1 MLLKSTIREITKS
14 LGRYF
19 AIIAIVAL
27 GVGFFAG
34 LVQSRD
40 VMVTTVDGLLNKQ
53 NMHDFEMISTLG
65 FTGKDINKIE
75 DSLSKGNN
83 KIPLDK
89 VEGFKSKDFVYMDNE
104 DVERV
109 IKAISMPKNHVDMP
123 KLSEGRMPTKS
134 SECVADNS
142 IFDSNDIGKTIKI
155 KNSDKSLIKKAENT
169 FKGRA
174 SSDFKVNSFKI
185 VGLVSSPIFLNQ
197 EKGYSNLGNGT
208 VYSYVY
214 VPGKAFDFKY
224 FTSVA
229 LTIKNR
235 PKIYTKEYEDA
246 IEDSRDKV
254 SDVLT
259 KVSNDR
265 YDRLVSDAKKQAN
278 AKFKKVGLAK
288 APDFV
293 IKEAVSKIQKPT
305 TYLFD
310 RNHNAGYA
318 TFESDSNIVRGI
330 ANVFPAFFFL
340 VAALV
345 VMTSMA
351 RLVDEQRTEIG
362 VLKALGYKDSVI
374 LGKYLFYAVS
384 ATFIGAVL
392 GYLGGSYV
400 FPTTI
405 WDAYQSFYHFDTPI
419 NYPHNVALGIA
430 TLAVCIAGSA
440 GATFLAFHEDRKGM
454 PASLIIPKSPK
465 EGKRILLEKI
475 PFIWQKFSFLYK
487 VTFRNIFRY
496 KKRLFMML
504 LGIGGCTALLLTG
517 FGINDSIKNIASYQY
532 EEISV
537 YDYKINFS
545 KDMKGSESD
554 FLKDNKTIDKSMFY
568 HDETLKYKG
577 KKDTIDLKLIA
588 SDEKNIKDF
597 VNLEMSGKSLEIPS
611 NGKII
616 ICEKLAD
623 EQGVKVGSKI
633 NLKNEAGKSA
643 EFEVAA
649 VTRNFIDNYIYMNTA
664 TYKNHF
670 GKSAS
675 MNEAL
680 VNVKGLDRPVAHND
694 KSSID
699 KIFDS
704 SVGVL
709 QDENVRG
716 TIINHDNY
724 TRITNM
730 MDSLNSVIAVIVLA
744 AAGLALIVLYNLSNI
759 SITERVRE
767 IATIKVLGF
776 YPKETALYIFRES
789 TFLTAFGA
797 LIGVALGRL
806 LHAFV
811 MHQIQVEMVYFQLR
825 ISWFSYVI
833 AFALTMVFAGIVNFI
848 MYFKIKNIDMID
860 SLKVMD

>member
-40 VMVTTVDGLLNKQ
+40 VMVTTVDGLLKKQ
-53 NMHDFEMISTLG
+53 NLHDFEMISTLG
-65 FTGKDINKIE
+65 FTSKDVDKIE
-75 DSLSKGNN
+75 ENLTQGSD
-83 KIPLDK
+83 KIAIDK
-89 VEGFKSKDFVYMDNE
+89 VEGFKAKDFVYMDKEN
-104 DVERV
+104 VERV
-109 IKAISMPKNHVDMP
+109 VKAISVPRNNVDMP
-123 KLSEGRMPTKS
+123 KLSEGRMPKKQ

-142 IFDSNDIGKTIKI
+142 IFSSKDIGKTIKI
-155 KNSDKSLIKKAENT
+155 KNSDKSLGKKITNT
-169 FKGRA
+169 LKGRA

-185 VGLVSSPIFLNQ
+185 VGLVSSPLFLNQ

-208 VYSYVY
+208 IYSYVY
-214 VPGKAFDFKY
+214 VPRKAFDFNY

-229 LTIKNR
+229 VTLKYR
-235 PKIYTKEYEDA
+235 PKIYSKEYEKLV
-246 IEDSRDKV
+246 EDSRDKV

-259 KVSNDR
+259 KASDDR
-265 YDRLVSDAKKQAN
+265 YDNLVSDAKKKAN
-278 AKFKKVGLAK
+278 ANFKKVGLPK

-293 IKEAVSKIQKPT
+293 VKDAVSKIQKPT
-305 TYLFD
+305 TYLLD
-310 RNHNAGYA
+310 RKHNAGYA

-362 VLKALGYKDSVI
+362 VLKALGYKDSAI
-374 LGKYLFYAVS
+374 LGKYMFYAVS

-392 GYLGGSYV
+392 GFLGGSYI

-405 WDAYQSFYHFDTPI
+405 WDAYQAFYHFDTPI
-419 NYPHNVALGIA
+419 KYPHNIMFGVA

-440 GATFLAFHEDRKGM
+440 GATFLAFYEDRKGM

-465 EGKRILLEKI
+465 EGKRIFLEKI
-475 PFIWQKFSFLYK
+475 PFIWQRFSFLYK

-532 EEISV
+532 DEISL
-537 YDYKINFS
+537 YDYKINFN
-545 KDMKGSESD
+545 KDMSGSQAD
-554 FLKDNKTIDKSMFY
+554 FLKDNKTIGDSVFY
-568 HDETLKYKG
+568 HGETLKYNG
-577 KKDTIDLKLIA
+577 KKDTIDLKLVA
-588 SDEKNIKDF
+588 TKKKNIKDF
-597 VNLEMSGKSLEIPS
+597 VNLEMNGKRLDIPS
-611 NGKII
+611 DGKII

-633 NLKNEAGKSA
+633 NLKNEAGKTA

-664 TYKNHF
+664 TYKKNF
-670 GKSAS
+670 GKAPSL
-675 MNEAL
+675 NEAF
-680 VNVKGLDRPVAHND
+680 VNVKNLKRPVSHDD

-709 QDENVRG
+709 QDENVSG

-724 TRITNM
+724 KRITNM

-744 AAGLALIVLYNLSNI
+744 AAGLALVVLYNLSNI

-797 LIGVALGRL
+797 MIGLALGKL

-811 MHQIQVEMVYFQLR
+811 MNQIKVEVVFFQLR
-825 ISWFSYVI
+825 ISWFSYLI
-833 AFALTMVFAGIVNFI
+833 AFALTMIFAGVVNLV
-848 MYFKIKNIDMID
+848 MYFKIKKIDMID
-860 SLKVMD
+860 SLKIMD

>member
-65 FTGKDINKIE
+65 FTTKDINKIE
-75 DSLSKGNN
+75 KSLAQGNN
-83 KIPLDK
+83 KISLDK

-109 IKAISMPKNHVDMP
+109 IKAISVPKNRVDMP
-123 KLSEGRMPTKS
+123 KLSEGRMPKKS
-134 SECVADNS
+134 NECVADNS
-142 IFDSNDIGKTIKI
+142 IFDSKDIGKTIKI
-155 KNSDKSLIKKAENT
+155 KNSDKSLTNKIENA

-185 VGLVSSPIFLNQ
+185 VGLVSSPVFLNQ

-208 VYSYVY
+208 VYSYIY
-214 VPGKAFDFKY
+214 TPRQAFDFNY

-229 LTIKNR
+229 ITLKDR
-235 PKIYTKEYEDA
+235 PKIYSKKYETA
-246 IEDSRDKV
+246 IENSRDSV
-254 SDVLT
+254 STVLT
-259 KVSNDR
+259 KVSNHR
-265 YDRLVSDAKKQAN
+265 YDSLVSDAKKQAN

-293 IKEAVSKIQKPT
+293 IKQAVSEIQKPT
-305 TYLFD
+305 TYLLD
-310 RNHNAGYA
+310 RSHNAGYA

-362 VLKALGYKDSVI
+362 VLKALGYKDSAI
-374 LGKYLFYAVS
+374 LGKYMFYAVS

-392 GYLGGSYV
+392 GYLGGSYI

-405 WDAYQSFYHFDTPI
+405 WDAYQAFYHFDTPI
-419 NYPHNVALGIA
+419 KYPHNIGFGIA
-430 TLAVCIAGSA
+430 TLSVCIAGSA

-465 EGKRILLEKI
+465 EGKRIWLEKI
-475 PFIWQKFSFLYK
+475 PFIWQRFSFLYK

-517 FGINDSIKNIASYQY
+517 FGINDSIKNIAAYQY

-537 YDYKINFS
+537 YDYKINFN
-545 KDMKGSESD
+545 KDMSSSQSD
-554 FLKDNKTIDKSMFY
+554 FLKQNKTIGKSMFY
-568 HDETLKYKG
+568 HSETLKHKG
-577 KKDTIDLKLIA
+577 KKGTVDLKLVA
-588 SDEKNIKDF
+588 SNKKNIKDF
-597 VNLEMSGKSLEIPS
+597 VNLEMNGKRLDIPS
-611 NGKII
+611 DGRVI

-633 NLKNEAGKSA
+633 RLKNESGKSA
-643 EFEVAA
+643 DFKVAA
-649 VTRNFIDNYIYMNTA
+649 VTRNFIDNYIYMGTS
-664 TYKNHF
+664 TYSKSF
-670 GKSAS
+670 GKAAS

-680 VNVKGLDRPVAHND
+680 VNVKDINRPISHND
-694 KSSID
+694 HSSID

-704 SVGVL
+704 SVNVL
-709 QDENVRG
+709 QDENVSG
-716 TIINHDNY
+716 TVINHDNY
-724 TRITNM
+724 TRISNM

-759 SITERVRE
+759 SITERIRE

-797 LIGVALGRL
+797 LIGLALGRL

-848 MYFKIKNIDMID
+848 MYFKIKKIDMID

>member
-40 VMVTTVDGLLNKQ
+40 VMVTTVDGLLKKQ
-53 NMHDFEMISTLG
+53 NLHDFEMVSTLG
-65 FTGKDINKIE
+65 FTSKDVDKIE
-75 DSLSKGNN
+75 KNLAQGSD
-83 KIPLDK
+83 KIPVDK
-89 VEGFKSKDFVYMDNE
+89 VEGFKAKDFVYMDKEN
-104 DVERV
+104 VERV
-109 IKAISMPKNHVDMP
+109 IKAISVPENNIDMP
-123 KLSEGRMPTKS
+123 KLSEGRMPKKQ

-142 IFDSNDIGKTIKI
+142 IFSSNDIGKTIKI
-155 KNSDKSLIKKAENT
+155 KNSDKSLGKKITNT
-169 FKGRA
+169 LKGRA

-185 VGLVSSPIFLNQ
+185 VGLVSSPLFLNQ

-208 VYSYVY
+208 IYSYVY
-214 VPGKAFDFKY
+214 VPRKAFDFNY

-229 LTIKNR
+229 ISLKDR
-235 PKIYTKEYEDA
+235 PKIYSKEYEKLV
-246 IEDSRDKV
+246 ENSRDKF

-259 KVSNDR
+259 KAADDR
-265 YDRLVSDAKKQAN
+265 YDNLVSEAKAKAN
-278 AKFKKVGLAK
+278 AKFKKVGLPK

-293 IKEAVSKIQKPT
+293 LNEAVSKVQKPT
-305 TYLFD
+305 TYLLD
-310 RNHNAGYA
+310 RKHNAGYA

-362 VLKALGYKDSVI
+362 VLKALGYKDSAI
-374 LGKYLFYAVS
+374 LGKYMFYAVS

-392 GYLGGSYV
+392 GFLGGSYI

-419 NYPHNVALGIA
+419 EYPHNLAFGVA

-440 GATFLAFHEDRKGM
+440 GATFLAFYEDRKGM

-465 EGKRILLEKI
+465 EGKRIFLEKI
-475 PFIWQKFSFLYK
+475 PFIWQRFSFLYK

-532 EEISV
+532 DEISI
-537 YDYKINFS
+537 YDYKINFN
-545 KDMKGSESD
+545 KDMSGSQAK
-554 FLKDNKTIDKSMFY
+554 FLKDNKTIGDSVFY
-568 HDETLKYKG
+568 HGETLKYNG

-588 SDEKNIKDF
+588 TKKKNIKNF
-597 VNLEMSGKSLEIPS
+597 VNLEKNGKRLDIPGD
-611 NGKII
+611 GKII

-633 NLKNEAGKSA
+633 KLKNEAGKAA

-649 VTRNFIDNYIYMNTA
+649 VTRNFIDNYIYMSTA
-664 TYKNHF
+664 TYEKNF
-670 GKSAS
+670 SKAPSL
-675 MNEAL
+675 NEAF
-680 VNVKGLDRPVAHND
+680 VNVKDLKRPVSHDD

-709 QDENVRG
+709 QDENVSG

-724 TRITNM
+724 KRITNM

-744 AAGLALIVLYNLSNI
+744 AAGLALVVLYNLSNI

-797 LIGVALGRL
+797 MIGLALGKL

-811 MHQIQVEMVYFQLR
+811 MHQIKVEVVFFQLR

-833 AFALTMVFAGIVNFI
+833 AFALTMVFAGIVNLV
-848 MYFKIKNIDMID
+848 MYFKIKKIDMID

>member
-65 FTGKDINKIE
+65 FTAKDVNKIE
-75 DSLSKGNN
+75 TNLSQGNN
-83 KIPLDK
+83 KIALDE
-89 VEGFKSKDFVYMDNE
+89 VEGFKSKDFVYMDKE

-109 IKAISMPKNHVDMP
+109 IKAISMPKNRVDVP
-123 KLSEGRMPTKS
+123 KLSEGRMPKKP
-134 SECVADNS
+134 SECVADNG
-142 IFDSNDIGKTIKI
+142 IFSSSDIGKTIKI
-155 KNSDKSLIKKAENT
+155 KNSDKSLSNKIENT

-208 VYSYVY
+208 VYSYIY
-214 VPGKAFDFKY
+214 TPRQAFDFNY

-229 LTIKNR
+229 ITLKNR
-235 PKIYTKEYEDA
+235 PKIYSKEYETA

-254 SDVLT
+254 SYELT
-259 KVSNDR
+259 KVANHR
-265 YDRLVSDAKKQAN
+265 YDNLVSDAKKQAN
-278 AKFKKVGLAK
+278 AKFKKVGLPK
-288 APDFV
+288 APGFV
-293 IKEAVSKIQKPT
+293 IKQAVSEIQKPT
-305 TYLFD
+305 TYLLD
-310 RNHNAGYA
+310 RSHNAGYA

-362 VLKALGYKDSVI
+362 VLKALGYKDSAI

-392 GYLGGSYV
+392 GYLGGSYI

-405 WDAYQSFYHFDTPI
+405 WDAYQAFYHFDTPI
-419 NYPHNVALGIA
+419 EYPHNIGFGVA
-430 TLAVCIAGSA
+430 TLFVCIAGSA

-475 PFIWQKFSFLYK
+475 PFIWQRFSFLYK

-517 FGINDSIKNIASYQY
+517 FGINDSIKNIATYQY

-537 YDYKINFS
+537 YDYKINFN
-545 KDMKGSESD
+545 KDMSGSQDD
-554 FLKDNKTIDKSMFY
+554 FLKQNKTIGKSMFY
-568 HDETLKYKG
+568 HSETLKYKG
-577 KKDTIDLKLIA
+577 KKDTVDLKLVATKKNNIA
-588 SDEKNIKDF
+588 DF
-597 VNLEMSGKSLEIPS
+597 VNLEM
-611 NGKII
+611 NGKRLDIPGDGKVI

-623 EQGVKVGSKI
+623 EQGVQVGSKI
-633 NLKNEAGKSA
+633 RLKNESGKSA
-643 EFEVAA
+643 EFKVAA
-649 VTRNFIDNYIYMNTA
+649 ITRNFIDNYVYMGTS
-664 TYKNHF
+664 TYNKNF
-670 GKSAS
+670 GKTAG

-680 VNVKGLDRPVAHND
+680 VNVKDLNRPISHND

-704 SVGVL
+704 SVSVL
-709 QDENVRG
+709 QDENVSG
-716 TIINHDNY
+716 TVINHDNY
-724 TRITNM
+724 TRISNM

-797 LIGVALGRL
+797 LLGLALGRL

-811 MHQIQVEMVYFQLR
+811 MYQIQVEMVYFQLR
-825 ISWFSYVI
+825 ISWFSYLI

-848 MYFKIKNIDMID
+848 MYFKIRKINMID